1 MRSRDGRK
9 SLPLVACVILAG
21 LAAQGRAQAD
31 AVAGKPS
38 AAPSEAPAS
47 ASKAPRPVLHF
58 DILEFDIDGNTVLD
72 EADVD
77 RAVEP
82 FLGEQKT
89 ADDVDQARAALE
101 QLYRS
106 KGFKT
111 VSVSIPR
118 QSVKDGAIALQ
129 VNENRIGHLAVVG
142 SEYHSIDAIKEAA
155 PSMAEGVVPDFKQIQ
170 KDIVGLNQQP
180 DRRVTPSLKAGAAP
194 GTVDFDLV
202 VDDHLPLHGSVELN
216 NRRSQDTSELRTMG
230 SLSYD
235 NLWQAGH
242 SFSLSYQTAPENQSD
257 ARVLFGSYLARFG
270 SSPFSLL
277 VNGLKSDSN
286 VATVGG
292 TNVIGKGQTAGL
304 RGLFSLPAT
313 ENYYQSVSAGMDYK
327 HFRNNTELGGS
338 ALQTPVTYFPF
349 SFGYNGAYH
358 DLNAVTQGDLTLSLA
373 SPRLGST
380 TADLDNNRAYAR
392 GQQLWLRGNLSRTQE
407 LPWGLQGY
415 VHLAG
420 QWTDQPLITNE
431 QFSIGGADTVRGYLE
446 SEALGDY
453 GHADTLE
460 LRSPS
465 WAQALSFGHPH
476 LFDEFRLFGF
486 WDSAQVH
493 IHDPLPDQ
501 ISKYTLASVGAGFTT
516 KLFYV
521 NGTLVWADPV
531 LDGPASP
538 AWKGRVLFRV
548 WSSF

>member
-1 MRSRDGRK
+1 M
-9 SLPLVACVILAG
+9 ATA
-21 LAAQGRAQAD
+21 
-31 AVAGKPS
+31 
-38 AAPSEAPAS
+38 AAPTSATPAAAPVRA
-47 ASKAPRPVLHF
+47 VQQF

-72 EADVD
+72 EADID

-89 ADDVDQARAALE
+89 ASDVDQARAALE

-106 KGFKT
+106 KGYKT

-118 QSVKDGAIALQ
+118 QSVKDGVIALQ
-129 VNENRIGHLAVVG
+129 VNEARVGHLTVKG
-142 SEYHSIDAIKEAA
+142 TEYHSIDAIKEAA
-155 PSMAEGVVPDFKQIQ
+155 PSMAEGSVPDFNQIQ

-242 SFSLSYQTAPENQSD
+242 SFSLSYQTAPEDQSD

-277 VNGLKSDSN
+277 FNGLKSDSN

-292 TNVIGKGQTAGL
+292 TNVIGKGQSGGI
-304 RGLFSLPAT
+304 RGLLSLPAT
-313 ENYYQSVSAGMDYK
+313 DSYYQSVSAGMDYK
-327 HFRNNTELGGS
+327 HFRNNTELGAQ
-338 ALQTPVTYFPF
+338 ALETPVTYYPF
-349 SFGYNGAYH
+349 SVGYNGSYRGAS
-358 DLNAVTQGDLTLSLA
+358 ATTQGDLTVDFA

-392 GQQLWLRGNLSRTQE
+392 GQQLWLRANLGRTQE

-415 VHLAG
+415 IHMGG

-453 GHADTLE
+453 GHAETLE

-465 WAQALSFGHPH
+465 WAEVLSFGRPH
-476 LFDEFRLFGF
+476 LFEEFRLFGF

-493 IHDPLPDQ
+493 IHDALPDQ
-501 ISKYTLASVGAGFTT
+501 TTQTTLASVGGGFTT
-516 KLFYV
+516 RLFFL
-521 NGTLVWADPV
+521 NGTLVWADPIFT
-531 LDGPASP
+531 GPASP
-538 AWKGRVLFRV
+538 AWKSRVLFRV
-548 WSSF
+548 SSSF